1 MRSTAGAPTL
11 ALAATL
17 LDDILALIW
26 LLVCVLAIAALAY
39 LFTKYVAGRG
49 GALPG
54 LGSGNARLKALARL
68 PLGRD
73 QSVVLARVGERYLLL
88 GAGTAGVTLLAELT
102 GEEAA
107 AWKPP
112 ETAEGEKP
120 GFKEAFLT
128 MMKQKERR

>member
-1 MRSTAGAPTL
+1 MLDLEGDA
-11 ALAATL
+11 ALGSL
-17 LDDILALIW
+17 LW
-26 LLVCVLAIAALAY
+26 MLVCVVLIIGLAY
-39 LFTKYVAGRG
+39 WFTRYVAGRG
-49 GALPG
+49 ALSAF
-54 LGSGNARLKALARL
+54 SGGRRMEVLDRL

-73 QSVVLARVGERYLLL
+73 QSVILTRVGERYLLL

>member
-1 MRSTAGAPTL
+1 MLDLEGDANL
-11 ALAATL
+11 ASFL
-17 LDDILALIW
+17 W
-26 LLVCVLAIAALAY
+26 MLVCVVLIIGLAFW
-39 LFTKYVAGRG
+39 FTRFVAGRG
-49 GALPG
+49 ALGAF
-54 LGSGNARLKALARL
+54 SGGRRMEILDRM

-88 GAGTAGVTLLAELT
+88 GTGTAGVTLLAELT

>member
-1 MRSTAGAPTL
+1 MLDLEVDA
-11 ALAATL
+11 ALASFL
-17 LDDILALIW
+17 W
-26 LLVCVLAIAALAY
+26 MLVCVVLIIGLAY
-39 LFTKYVAGRG
+39 WFTKYVAGRG
-49 GALPG
+49 ALGAF
-54 LGSGNARLKALARL
+54 SGGRRMEVLDRL

-112 ETAEGEKP
+112 EAEAGEKP

-128 MMKQKERR
+128 IMKQRERR

>member
-1 MRSTAGAPTL
+1 MLDLEGDA
-11 ALAATL
+11 ALGSFL
-17 LDDILALIW
+17 W
-26 LLVCVLAIAALAY
+26 MLVCVVLIIGLAY
-39 LFTKYVAGRG
+39 WFTKYVAGRG
-49 GALPG
+49 ALGAF
-54 LGSGNARLKALARL
+54 SGGRRMEVLDRL

-107 AWKPP
+107 AWKPT

>member
-1 MRSTAGAPTL
+1 MLDLEGDA
-11 ALAATL
+11 ALGSFL
-17 LDDILALIW
+17 W
-26 LLVCVLAIAALAY
+26 MLVCVVLIIGLAY
-39 LFTKYVAGRG
+39 WFTKYVAGRG
-49 GALPG
+49 ALGAF
-54 LGSGNARLKALARL
+54 SGGRRMEVLDRL

-112 ETAEGEKP
+112 EPAEGEKP

>member
-1 MRSTAGAPTL
+1 MLDLEGDA
-11 ALAATL
+11 ALGSFL
-17 LDDILALIW
+17 W
-26 LLVCVLAIAALAY
+26 MLVCVVLIIGLAY
-39 LFTKYVAGRG
+39 WFTKYVAGRG
-49 GALPG
+49 ALGAF
-54 LGSGNARLKALARL
+54 SGGRRMEVLDRL

-112 ETAEGEKP
+112 EAEAGEKP

-128 MMKQKERR
+128 IMKQRERR

>member
-1 MRSTAGAPTL
+1 MLDLEGDA
-11 ALAATL
+11 ALASFL
-17 LDDILALIW
+17 W
-26 LLVCVLAIAALAY
+26 MLVCVVLIIGLAY
-39 LFTKYVAGRG
+39 WFTKYVAGRG
-49 GALPG
+49 ALGAF
-54 LGSGNARLKALARL
+54 SGGRRMEVLDRL

-73 QSVVLARVGERYLLL
+73 QSVVLAGVGARYLLL

-112 ETAEGEKP
+112 EAEAGEKP

-128 MMKQKERR
+128 IMKQRERR

>member
-1 MRSTAGAPTL
+1 MLDLEGDANL
-11 ALAATL
+11 ASFL
-17 LDDILALIW
+17 W
-26 LLVCVLAIAALAY
+26 MLVCVVLIIGLAFW
-39 LFTKYVAGRG
+39 FTRFVAGRG
-49 GALPG
+49 ALGAF
-54 LGSGNARLKALARL
+54 SGGRRMEILDRL